1 MTLFDLV
8 MSCDNVK
15 ASFEVVVMMVEWDIA
30 PRYKFTLSEYL
41 DNTDLYEESK
51 TINVSHFNASID
63 HMIVFV
69 Y

>member
-8 MSCDNVK
+8 MSCDNVN
-15 ASFEVVVMMVEWDIA
+15 ASFEVEVRMTTWEIA
-30 PRYKFTLSEYL
+30 PRYKFTLSEFI

-51 TINVSHFNASID
+51 SIKVNHFMVSEN
-63 HMIVFV
+63 HMIVFI